1 MKRGKKPIKCEN
13 GHFYDPGKFD
23 ECPVCK
29 AISETEGKGK
39 IEDIGATMPLSCED
53 DLPLTVAIEAT
64 GFDTVPVFDDNLP
77 DTYMLTKDN
86 KLDDNMPTEELV
98 SGAVSTY
105 SYFRAPARCVNGHY
119 FDRNRF
125 ERCPVCGE
133 KEQGATIPLP
143 VNEKVKEV
151 AGWLVCVSGKYKGR
165 AFVCEE
171 GRNRIGNDMSYE
183 ISLTMEP
190 SVTREVHAYLIY
202 EPKNSVFY
210 LENGIGNG
218 LVYLNDEI
226 LFSHNKLEAYDKI
239 QIGKVTFVFVPL
251 CGDKFKWEDY
261 AD

>member
-1 MKRGKKPIKCEN
+1 MKIGKKPIKCKN
-13 GHFYDPGKFD
+13 GHFYDPSKFD

-29 AISETEGKGK
+29 ANSETDRKGM
-39 IEDIGATMPLSCED
+39 IEDIGETVPLSYEED
-53 DLPLTVAIEAT
+53 DSLTVAIEAT
-64 GFDTVPVFDDNLP
+64 GFDAVPVFDESLLEENS
-77 DTYMLTKDN
+77 LTNSNKMEDIKPAKDMFSGVPPVY
-86 KLDDNMPTEELV
+86 KHFRTLV
-98 SGAVSTY
+98 
-105 SYFRAPARCVNGHY
+105 RCVNGHY
-119 FDRNRF
+119 FDRTRF

-133 KEQGATIPLP
+133 MEEGAIIQHPA
-143 VNEKVKEV
+143 NENKEV
-151 AGWLVCVSGKYKGR
+151 AGWLVCVSGRYKGR

-183 ISLTMEP
+183 IALTMEP